1 MSKKDGPRFIVNLF
15 LLFNLSK
22 PFLSM
27 SMSTVHHTEE
37 QHHGDLPTMTRDE
50 VTTAESQATH
60 NCHDEITTK
69 SRQSHNSGGHNS
81 GGHNSGGH
89 NSGHNSGHN
98 REESE
103 VTYEDSTSEVQP
115 PPPPP
120 TPPPPPLTPTM
131 KRATT
136 PRLSVVSVEAGGI
149 GTISKTDDKSDKQ
162 CCFRDGLLLGN

>member
-1 MSKKDGPRFIVNLF
+1 
-15 LLFNLSK
+15 
-22 PFLSM
+22 M

-69 SRQSHNSGGHNS
+69 SRQSHNSGGHNSGGHNS